1 VITVAEGCSLAK
13 KRKIANKK
21 KVVKKRKKHAK
32 TPIPEPETPN
42 NSIDECSKWDKARK
56 QQEDL

>member
-1 VITVAEGCSLAK
+1 VITVIEGRLLAK
-13 KRKIANKK
+13 KRKIADEK
-21 KVVKKRKKHAK
+21 KVVKKRKKHTK
-32 TPIPEPETPN
+32 TPILEPKTPN